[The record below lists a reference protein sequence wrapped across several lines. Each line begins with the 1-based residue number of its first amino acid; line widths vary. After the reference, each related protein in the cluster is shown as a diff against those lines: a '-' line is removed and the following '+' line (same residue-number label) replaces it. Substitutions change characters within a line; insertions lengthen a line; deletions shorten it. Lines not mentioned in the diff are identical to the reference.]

1 MQVYFA
7 ADVHSKILTQWYGHF
22 LFDVENIEP
31 QVWGFQSS
39 PALTTT
45 VHHMEE
51 GKTLYRLEARAYR
64 HSQNSNVLLLLSL
77 QRQGEE
83 QKPVEERIAIIFG
96 RAEDVDIIPQ
106 VLYEHS
112 PKHLGDLVTP
122 PRRPVTT
129 GSVTSKSHITGVVQ
143 TVGAVWVE
151 GSAHDR
157 AWSTA
162 HAHTT
167 TTN

>member
-7 ADVHSKILTQWYGHF
+7 ADVHSKILAQWYGHH
-22 LFDVENIEP
+22 LFDVEDIQPEA
-31 QVWGFQSS
+31 WGFQSF

-51 GKTLYRLEARAYR
+51 GKTLYQLEARAYR
-64 HSQNSNVLLLLSL
+64 HSQNSNILLLLSL
-77 QRQGEE
+77 QREGEE
-83 QKPVEERIAIIFG
+83 QKPVEEKIAIIFG

-112 PKHLGDLVTP
+112 PKHLGDLITP
-122 PRRPVTT
+122 PRRPVAT
-129 GSVTSKSHITGVVQ
+129 GSVISKSQTTGVVHS
-143 TVGAVWVE
+143 VGAVWTE

-157 AWSTA
+157 TWSMT